1 MFCRTL
7 LLKEVP
13 CRSKHNVVSSP
24 HFISMDSASE
34 LMAHNKAET
43 PSKPGEEKE
52 EAARAAS
59 RKVWELPLGKELN
72 TFLPFCHRDT
82 DRR

>member
-1 MFCRTL
+1 
-7 LLKEVP
+7 
-13 CRSKHNVVSSP
+13 
-24 HFISMDSASE
+24 
-34 LMAHNKAET
+34 MAHNKAET

-72 TFLPFCHRDT
+72 TFLPFCHKDT